1 MYSRKCYFFLFLT
14 ITLST
19 SIFTKTI
26 SNDNDSAEKET
37 WINVFF
43 HGAVSIS
50 PALSLETINKVKQD
64 DLENTFYLE
73 YVKNVRQNKFFS
85 QNEPKQEV
93 GLIPVDTK
101 KINIQNSAYAISK
114 LFDLQFLD
122 TINYY
127 YTFGWSGLMS
137 DKARSNDAKNF
148 YLEFSKEI
156 KKFHNNGIFPKV
168 RLIGFS
174 LGGPTCLSI
183 AKIIKTEK
191 LPILF
196 YIDELILIAT
206 PIFEEA
212 LTLVSEPIFKKIY
225 NFYSGS
231 DRVQVLDFSQKNR
244 HFSKQLFESTK
255 DFKIKDNLLQI
266 KLEILRPIKNKNGK
280 IILSPKWKPM
290 LPRHSV
296 GIRKSS
302 PGHCEWWFLQYTST
316 LYRNTFA
323 LTPLPAVAFIPT
335 IINNLNNNKIEP
347 KKIKLFDNKVTVK
360 IRPFEDYMEI
370 ESSRGKT
377 KLNFLSKDKFN
388 LFKDIVYNL
397 NFTKITGQMYAEK
410 VGVEIEKAKIKI
422 KNYNKNKKR
431 EKKSKKN
438 GYRKVFN
445 QEK

>member
-1 MYSRKCYFFLFLT
+1 MYLKKYYLFLFLT
-14 ITLST
+14 IYLST
-19 SIFTKTI
+19 SIFIVTL
-26 SNDNDSAEKET
+26 SNNLEKKET

-73 YVKNVRQNKFFS
+73 YVKNVRQNPFFCLH
-85 QNEPKQEV
+85 EPKQEI
-93 GLIPVDTK
+93 GLKPVDPK
-101 KINIQNSAYAISK
+101 KINTQSSASTIAK
-114 LFDLQFLD
+114 LFDLQFKD

-137 DKARSNDAKNF
+137 NKARCNDAKNF

-156 KKFHNNGIFPKV
+156 KKFHDNGIFPKV

-183 AKIIKTEK
+183 AKVIKEEK
-191 LPILF
+191 LPLLF

-206 PIFEEA
+206 PILEEA
-212 LTLVSEPIFKKIY
+212 LTLASEPIFKKIY

-231 DRVQVLDFSQKNR
+231 DRVQVLDFSQKDR

-255 DFKIKDNLLQI
+255 NLKIKDNLLQI

-280 IILSPKWKPM
+280 VFLPTKWKGM

-302 PGHCEWWFLQYTST
+302 PGHCEWWFLQYTNT

-323 LTPLPAVAFIPT
+323 LAPLPVVAFIPT
-335 IINNLNNNKIEP
+335 IINNLNNKFETSKTKLFENQIT
-347 KKIKLFDNKVTVK
+347 IKL
-360 IRPFEDYMEI
+360 RPFEDYMEI
-370 ESSRGKT
+370 EFGKSKT
-377 KLNFLSKDKFN
+377 KLNFLSKDQFN
-388 LFKDIVYNL
+388 LFKDIIYNL
-397 NFTKITGQMYAEK
+397 NLTKTTGKMYAKK
-410 VGVEIEKAKIKI
+410 VDIEIKKAKTKI

-431 EKKSKKN
+431 EKKLSKK
-438 GYRKVFN
+438 RLSKSI
-445 QEK
+445 